1 MASRDLLGVVT
12 SYSSLRPPAR
22 PCGGLGRGPGPR
34 QPRYKLVSI
43 IPRLNAA
50 RPPVGGG
57 KPVPPKRVAAR
68 SQGRTIDALHR
79 AAFNALTQSRAPLVL
94 LAYAHEYPASA

>member
-43 IPRLNAA
+43 IPRLGAA

-57 KPVPPKRVAAR
+57 KTRSPKTSCRPVPRAHEVCTPAAHVQRPSAEPPPVGPPRQRPRVA
-68 SQGRTIDALHR
+68 L
-79 AAFNALTQSRAPLVL
+79 
-94 LAYAHEYPASA
+94 